1 MNEGTIQKIFNNI
14 MAATSQLYGLSY
26 IIGLLYLTFL
36 KIISYIKFCVPQS
49 PPAGGGGIWVT
60 FCWVCAA
67 GLSEP
72 LTHSSLFSGL
82 L

>member
-49 PPAGGGGIWVT
+49 PPAGGGVFG
-60 FCWVCAA
+60 
-67 GLSEP
+67 
-72 LTHSSLFSGL
+72 SLFVGYVPLASQSL
-82 L
+82 